1 MSSKLS
7 TFPCGTEGKRTSS
20 CGVSREVS
28 LEFQRAVAVAV
39 WAFLAFLML
48 ELIEKRA
55 DVL

>member
-7 TFPCGTEGKRTSS
+7 TPPCGTEGEITFS